1 MHAQP
6 SAFANS
12 LFQNSSFDCLRWVL
26 SASPPCY
33 RICQCFGLSTKWP
46 VDGPDGCG
54 LPQRP
59 APAVPR
65 AHNQEHDITGV
76 LRHTPEGRFLQV
88 LEGPRT
94 AVRHLYY
101 HAILF
106 DMRHHHCQ
114 VLDEGAWPKR
124 SFATWT
130 MGFRHAQPHNL
141 RTLLGEAAPNDLGL
155 LPRPYSRPQLL
166 GLVLDFMKNN
176 RIPTGQEQ

>member
-1 MHAQP
+1 MVPMDA
-6 SAFANS
+6 AS
-12 LFQNSSFDCLRWVL
+12 LNGLLR
-26 SASPPCY
+26 
-33 RICQCFGLSTKWP
+33 QC
-46 VDGPDGCG
+46 
-54 LPQRP
+54 
-59 APAVPR
+59 R

-101 HAILF
+101 HAILS

-114 VLDEGAWPKR
+114 ALGEGSWPKR

-141 RTLLGEAAPNDLGL
+141 RTLLGEAAPNDLEV